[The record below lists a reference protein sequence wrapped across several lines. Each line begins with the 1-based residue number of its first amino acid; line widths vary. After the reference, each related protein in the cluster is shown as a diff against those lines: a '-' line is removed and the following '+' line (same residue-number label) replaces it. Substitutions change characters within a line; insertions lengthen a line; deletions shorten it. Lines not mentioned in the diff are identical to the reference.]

1 MTMGTRCC
9 KVFFP
14 NYSKRNRL
22 EILSYRRYVENSQHA
37 DQQQLTRRS
46 TFDLDIES
54 THGQPGSCR
63 ARPVNVDDGFENI
76 RCIRGLGGE
85 TLPAGS
91 YALPPKNPKKD
102 LFFAIGEGSRN
113 FVVCF
118 LHSSAQ
124 MCLYQGLAGARH
136 LSPVAL

>member
-1 MTMGTRCC
+1 MGTRCC

-63 ARPVNVDDGFENI
+63 ARPVNVKDDLEHV
-76 RCIRGLGGE
+76 RWIRGLGGE
-85 TLPAGS
+85 KLSTAS
-91 YALPPKNPKKD
+91 YALLPNLKKGL
-102 LFFAIGEGSRN
+102 LFATGEGPTN
-113 FVVCF
+113 FVTCF
-118 LHSSAQ
+118 LHAAPK
-124 MCLYQGLAGARH
+124 CVCIRRLAGVRH
-136 LSPVAL
+136 VSPVVL